1 LKKIIPVRKYAL
13 VIGNSNYEGNDF
25 TQLINPR
32 NDALDMENVLKSLGF
47 NVEMLQ
53 DGYFDKMEYAITNLQ
68 NKLMEGK
75 ETYGFLFYSGHGM
88 QSKGEN
94 YLVPTETSSIFNENH
109 LRTRAISVQ
118 TVLTSLQQ
126 AGNRL
131 NIIVFD
137 ACRKLPSWAR
147 GGSLGL
153 ASFRGDAPPGTIVMY
168 ATSTD
173 SYAYGDPG
181 RNSPFTRH
189 LVNNLIT
196 PGISLF
202 QVFDRTMDDVI
213 RETNGE
219 QHPELYI
226 RFPGSNSIDLR
237 DNIIML
243 DEEMPYSDPNA
254 SESVP
259 ASGPSVSVLT
269 PFNFPMSSKSNT
281 DHFNRGE
288 VFRKRGDLDTAIIE
302 YSAAIKLNPY
312 HTDAYIHRGGIYL
325 KKREHNRAITD
336 FTQALRLD
344 PNKANSHIYM
354 GIVYFEKEEYDCAID
369 YFTQALRLEPNYV
382 LAYHNRGVAHHI
394 KGNYDHAIEDFSQI
408 VKIVPTDTLAYLNR
422 GDSHIEKKEYDA
434 AIKDFT
440 QVIELDP
447 TNVTAYQGKGIAHKH
462 KGDIDL
468 AIMDFTHAIKLDS
481 KNAFGYIERGKL
493 YNEKKEYDAAIK
505 DFTQAQNLE
514 PDNINV
520 YLGKGF
526 AHVRKREYIHA
537 IEAYT
542 EAIKLDTNNPEAYQ
556 GRSSAYKQLGDK
568 SKAFADLAKAE
579 ELKKKQSLNNDH
591 D

>member
-32 NDALDMENVLKSLGF
+32 NDALDMENVLESLGF
-47 NVEMLQ
+47 KVEMLQ
-53 DGYFDKMEYAITNLQ
+53 DGYFDKMENAITSLQ

-75 ETYGFLFYSGHGM
+75 ETFGFLFYSGHGM

-94 YLVPTETSSIFNENH
+94 YLVPTGASSIYNETH

-118 TVLTSLQQ
+118 AVLTSLQEV
-126 AGNRL
+126 GNRL

-147 GGSLGL
+147 GSLGL
-153 ASFRGDAPPGTIVMY
+153 ATFRGDAPPGTIVMY

-202 QVFDRTMDDVI
+202 QVFDRTMYDVI

-259 ASGPSVSVLT
+259 ASGPSASVLT
-269 PFNFPMSSKSNT
+269 PFNFPMSRKSNT
-281 DHFNRGE
+281 DHFSRGE
-288 VFRKRGDLDTAIIE
+288 VFRKRGDLNTAFIE

-312 HTDAYIHRGGIYL
+312 HTDAYIYRGVIYL
-325 KKREHNRAITD
+325 KKGEYNRAITD

-344 PNKANSHIYM
+344 PNNANSHIYM
-354 GIVYFEKEEYDCAID
+354 GVVYFEKEEYGCAID
-369 YFTQALRLEPNYV
+369 YFTQALRLDPNYV
-382 LAYHNRGVAHHI
+382 LAYYNRGVAYY
-394 KGNYDHAIEDFSQI
+394 NTDDYDHAIEDFTRI
-408 VKIVPTDTLAYLNR
+408 VEIVPTDTLAYQNR
-422 GDSHIEKKEYDA
+422 GDSYIEKKEYDS

-440 QVIELDP
+440 QVIKLDP
-447 TNVTAYQGKGIAHKH
+447 HNVTAYQGRGKAYKYKGE
-462 KGDIDL
+462 IDL
-468 AIMDFTHAIKLDS
+468 AIMDFTHAIELDPQ
-481 KNAFGYIERGKL
+481 NAFGYIERGKL

-505 DFTQAQNLE
+505 DFTQAQNPE
-514 PDNINV
+514 PDNINAHI
-520 YLGKGF
+520 GKGF
-526 AHVRKREYIHA
+526 AHFKKREYYHA

-542 EAIKLDTNNPEAYQ
+542 EAIKLDTNNPEAYH
-556 GRSSAYKQLGDK
+556 GRSLAYKELGDK
-568 SKAFADLAKAE
+568 SKAYADLAKAK